1 MSSCG
6 RGMALELLVELR
18 SIRFKIS
25 DMRSSPATMASK
37 DLGHVG
43 ERVGRVRKDTT
54 GSRSPDGG
62 VVGEWKVW
70 PFLRDKLGREDPSW
84 TIREEDAS
92 EGGAVVI

>member
-1 MSSCG
+1 
-6 RGMALELLVELR
+6 MALELSVELR
-18 SIRFKIS
+18 SIRFRIS

-37 DLGHVG
+37 DLGQVG
-43 ERVGRVRKDTT
+43 DRVGRVRKATT

-62 VVGEWKVW
+62 VVGEWKVS
-70 PFLRDKLGREDPSW
+70 PFLRDKLGRDDPSG

>member
-6 RGMALELLVELR
+6 RGRALELLVELR

-62 VVGEWKVW
+62 VVGEWKVS
-70 PFLRDKLGREDPSW
+70 PFLRDKPGRGDPSW
-84 TIREEDAS
+84 TIREEAS